1 MVDNNT
7 IARPYARAAFEL
19 ASEKGDLAKW
29 SEALT
34 AAKDVLADDQAV
46 KFLAHPNLADDEK
59 LGFLTDLFKSAGDET
74 SILAGGNVQGNNF
87 LKLLLEY
94 GRVAVLPE
102 IAEHF
107 EVFKANIENTVD
119 VTVTSAVPMSAAQQ
133 KAVTDALSE
142 RFGRAVRL
150 ATEIDE
156 TLIGGAVIRAGDVVI
171 DGSLHSRLEALS
183 NALMS

>member
-1 MVDNNT
+1 MADNNT

-34 AAKDVLADDQAV
+34 AAKEVLADGQAV
-46 KFLAHPNLADDEK
+46 RFLGRPALTDEQK
-59 LGFLTDLFKSAGDET
+59 LGFLTDLFKSADGKA
-74 SILAGGNVQGNNF
+74 SILAGGNEQGKNF

-94 GRVAVLPE
+94 GRVVVLPE

-107 EVFKANIENTVD
+107 EVLRANIENTID
-119 VTVTSAVPMSAAQQ
+119 VTVTSAAPMSAAQQ
-133 KAVTDALSE
+133 KAVSAALTE
-142 RFGRAVRL
+142 RLGRTVRL
-150 ATEIDE
+150 ETEIDE

-171 DGSLHSRLEALS
+171 DGSLRARLEGLS
-183 NALMS
+183 NALIS